1 MRRTAL
7 LTALAFLGGGLLY
20 WLMARENGFILIAV
34 GDRVVQSSLWMAILL
49 AVLVLLL
56 WRWLSRISTYIIR
69 RARGLPGSAA
79 APQAV
84 RFRART
90 VRGLNEFFEGRWEQA
105 MRTLGNARRSD
116 IAHIDYLAAAT
127 AAVEL
132 NNRSMART
140 FLAKAEQTSNA
151 SPIARLLIQTRMHM
165 VAHEREAALSCLK
178 TILADSPGNAHALRL
193 AAKLYRKAADWP
205 ALEDLLPALRADKFY
220 DKADLSTL
228 EGEVYAALLRTFPMD
243 DLGNHAP
250 LLAQLDAFWRR
261 VPKTARRD
269 PRVVAARVG
278 LLEKLG
284 QIGRAEKELR
294 TYLGQYWD
302 STLVLLYGRLVG
314 ANPEHQ
320 LVVAEAWNRQWPE
333 SPEVLLTLGR
343 LSVANRLWGK
353 ARDHLEHSLRL
364 APRAESYAEL
374 AQVFEELGEPDKSC
388 HYYRLG
394 LEQSLHHPV
403 TSLSGSTA
411 NHQNLPA
418 PHKNRG

>member
-1 MRRTAL
+1 MRRAVL
-7 LTALAFLGGGLLY
+7 LTALAFLSGGLLY

-34 GDRVVQSSLWMAILL
+34 GDHVVQFSLWMAILL
-49 AVLVLLL
+49 AVLALLS
-56 WRWLSRISTYIIR
+56 WRWLSRISTYLLR
-69 RARGLPGSAA
+69 RARGLPGRASA
-79 APQAV
+79 PRAV

-90 VRGLNEFFEGRWEQA
+90 VRGLTEFFEGRWAQA
-105 MRTLGNARRSD
+105 VRTLGNARRSD

-127 AAVEL
+127 AAMEL
-132 NNRSMART
+132 NDGAMARA

-151 SPIARLLIQTRMHM
+151 SPIARLLIQARMHI
-165 VAHEREAALSCLK
+165 VAHERESALSCLT
-178 TILADSPGNAHALRL
+178 TILADSPGHSHALRL
-193 AAKLYRKAADWP
+193 AAELYRKTADWT
-205 ALEDLLPALRADKFY
+205 ALEGLLPALRSDKFY
-220 DKADLSTL
+220 DKADLSAL
-228 EGEVYAALLRTFPMD
+228 EGEVYAALLRNFPAD
-243 DLGNHAP
+243 DLHSHAP

-269 PRVVAARVG
+269 PLVVAARVG
-278 LLEKLG
+278 LLEKHG
-284 QIGRAEKELR
+284 QIARAEKELR

-374 AQVFEELGEPDKSC
+374 ANVFAELGEPDKSC
-388 HYYRLG
+388 HCYRLG
-394 LEQSLHHPV
+394 LEQSLRNPPKPPSESAG
-403 TSLSGSTA
+403 T
-411 NHQNLPA
+411 HQNLPLA
-418 PHKNRG
+418 HGNHG